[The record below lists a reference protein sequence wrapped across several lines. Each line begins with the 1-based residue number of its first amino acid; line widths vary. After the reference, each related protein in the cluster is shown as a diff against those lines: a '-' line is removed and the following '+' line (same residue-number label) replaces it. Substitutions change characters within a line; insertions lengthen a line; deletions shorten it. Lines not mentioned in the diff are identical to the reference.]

1 MYGKL
6 VHRPPFGHHCHAPRP
21 PFGEPREVGE
31 RYLGHPELTDYWI
44 KPYLLEALKHYP
56 RLDDECVV
64 EGLWK
69 FANTICLQNKH
80 TSIRTPPTYDDPVT
94 THKIA
99 FLDKD
104 DIELGCIKFWRKVDS
119 TFGIDMILNGRGIS
133 ITGNNDDP
141 TLCLVDTPVGD
152 NKKQIVNI
160 EYLDLRSSTLQELID
175 GLTDRVGALETYK
188 DQADSLIRDPNGN
201 FRTVHTAIHNDSDDQ
216 NIPTCYA
223 VYQFGEAI
231 RNAIPVV
238 ENAVH
243 SGSSNVPTENA
254 VYSFVT
260 SAITNG
266 INGISLPVASTSQ
279 KGIMQV
285 GDYLSVNNG
294 LVSVDINAILQAV
307 RGSGSSGSGGGGN
320 DSYIFA
326 YPSGS
331 PDGFDLTLESINA
344 WDIVTGDHIASA
356 VEVSIPGSQHD
367 PEIVT
372 YTINQDNLDSNEF
385 TYAAYYGSPKT
396 VYNPTTLSSSDSYRC
411 ITPPMVARG
420 SGAGG
425 AGDSRPFIRIKA
437 GVFQRIA
444 SAGSGSGPT
453 IQAIWYTYSITP
465 HTTYSSTVGNT
476 YPGIELYLPNG
487 TIPNGT
493 SIGGSGDYTCVT
505 ASSYYVGDIDSSGP
519 HYGTI
524 TVGTFKKIE

>member
-6 VHRPPFGHHCHAPRP
+6 VHRPPFGHYYHAPRP

-141 TLCLVDTPVGD
+141 TLCLVDTPIGD

-160 EYLDLRSSTLQELID
+160 EYLEFSLSALQGLVD
-175 GLTDRVGALETYK
+175 GLTDRIGALEDYK
-188 DQADSLIRDPNGN
+188 GQADSLIRDPNGN

-238 ENAVH
+238 ENAVQ
-243 SGSSNVPTENA
+243 SGSSNIPTQNA
-254 VYSFVT
+254 VYN
-260 SAITNG
+260 AIQNAVQG
-266 INGISLPVASTSQ
+266 AINGLPALPIASTTN

-285 GDYLSVNNG
+285 GDYLNVNEG
-294 LVSVDINAILQAV
+294 VVSVDVYTILQLV
-307 RGSGSSGSGGGGN
+307 NNLIDNSSSGGSGGSGGGSTTTWATVSASWPQFHSGN
-320 DSYIFA
+320 ASGGSYV
-326 YPSGS
+326 P
-331 PDGFDLTLESINA
+331 L
-344 WDIVTGDHIASA
+344 
-356 VEVSIPGSQHD
+356 SQSH
-367 PEIVT
+367 
-372 YTINQDNLDSNEF
+372 
-385 TYAAYYGSPKT
+385 
-396 VYNPTTLSSSDSYRC
+396 SSLLGN
-411 ITPPMVARG
+411 I
-420 SGAGG
+420 SGAGTNYNSPKFRVNVG
-425 AGDSRPFIRIKA
+425 ANG
-437 GVFQRIA
+437 
-444 SAGSGSGPT
+444 
-453 IQAIWYTYSITP
+453 TYSTAGCVAIGETFTCTNTDTNVSKSYIP
-465 HTTYSSTVGNT
+465 LRLVVTYDGIRSSGGGNE
-476 YPGIELYLPNG
+476 PGGVYWQNVSARVWYKE
-487 TIPNGT
+487 
-493 SIGGSGDYTCVT
+493 
-505 ASSYYVGDIDSSGP
+505 SSYTLTSQDISDINAAADAFAASRSCGYDSGALS
-519 HYGTI
+519 
-524 TVGTFKKIE
+524 

>member
-6 VHRPPFGHHCHAPRP
+6 VHRPPFGHYHHAPRP

-141 TLCLVDTPVGD
+141 TLCLVDTPIGD

-160 EYLDLRSSTLQELID
+160 EYLEFSLSALQGLVD
-175 GLTDRVGALETYK
+175 GLTDRIGALEDYK
-188 DQADSLIRDPNGN
+188 GQADSLIRDPNGN

-223 VYQFGEAI
+223 VYQYGKGISDALNSRI
-231 RNAIPVV
+231 DNLPSVVDGVQDGNMHPVTS
-238 ENAVH
+238 NAVADALAGI
-243 SGSSNVPTENA
+243 SNTLNGLSSRISSIANDVA
-254 VYSFVT
+254 GLQ
-260 SAITNG
+260 SAI
-266 INGISLPVASTSQ
+266 
-279 KGIMQV
+279 
-285 GDYLSVNNG
+285 NNSG
-294 LVSVDINAILQAV
+294 
-307 RGSGSSGSGGGGN
+307 GGSSGGSDGGSN

-326 YPSGS
+326 YPSGTVEGGDM
-331 PDGFDLTLESINA
+331 PTPEIINA

-356 VEVSIPGSQHD
+356 VEVSVYSTGNHPDI
-367 PEIVT
+367 IT
-372 YTINQDNLDSNEF
+372 YTIDQNSSLDSNSF
-385 TYAAYYGSPKT
+385 TAVYWENEA
-396 VYNPTTLSSSDSYRC
+396 VYNPTNLSSSDSYRC
-411 ITPPMVARG
+411 IVAPEVAQ
-420 SGAGG
+420 STV
-425 AGDSRPFIRIKA
+425 GDGNTRPIVRVKA
-437 GVFQRIA
+437 GVFQKLGGSGSGSGGDEGESSILYYHSNSPYLSGTIVNAATVDLGRSFDGMNINNSVSGRWLQTSEAVSVA
-444 SAGSGSGPT
+444 SAGSGSGSGRPT
-453 IQAIWYTYSITP
+453 WRAHFREVS
-465 HTTYSSTVGNT
+465 
-476 YPGIELYLPNG
+476 
-487 TIPNGT
+487 
-493 SIGGSGDYTCVT
+493 
-505 ASSYYVGDIDSSGP
+505 
-519 HYGTI
+519 
-524 TVGTFKKIE
+524 

>member
-141 TLCLVDTPVGD
+141 TLCLVDTPIGD

-160 EYLDLRSSTLQELID
+160 EYLEFSLSALQGLVD
-175 GLTDRVGALETYK
+175 DLTDRVGALEDYK
-188 DQADSLIRDPNGN
+188 GQSDSLIRDPNGN

-238 ENAVH
+238 ENAVQ
-243 SGSSNVPTENA
+243 SGSSNVPTQNA

-260 SAITNG
+260 SAISNG
-266 INGISLPVASTSQ
+266 INGISLPIASTSQ

-285 GDYLSVNNG
+285 GNYLSVNNG
-294 LVSVDINAILQAV
+294 VVSVDINAILQAV
-307 RGSGSSGSGGGGN
+307 
-320 DSYIFA
+320 
-326 YPSGS
+326 
-331 PDGFDLTLESINA
+331 
-344 WDIVTGDHIASA
+344 
-356 VEVSIPGSQHD
+356 
-367 PEIVT
+367 
-372 YTINQDNLDSNEF
+372 
-385 TYAAYYGSPKT
+385 
-396 VYNPTTLSSSDSYRC
+396 SDSG
-411 ITPPMVARG
+411 I
-420 SGAGG
+420 
-425 AGDSRPFIRIKA
+425 
-437 GVFQRIA
+437 
-444 SAGSGSGPT
+444 GSGSGSGSGSGAT
-453 IQAIWYTYSITP
+453 IQAIWYNGMTP
-465 HTTYSSTVGNT
+465 HTTFSPTVGNT
-476 YPGIELYLPNG
+476 YPGEELYLPDGSLPNG
-487 TIPNGT
+487 TI
-493 SIGGSGDYTCVT
+493 IGGSGNYICVT
-505 ASSYYVGDIDSSGP
+505 ASSYYVSEIGNDGP
-519 HYGTI
+519 HYSSI
-524 TVGTFKKIE
+524 KIGTFREIE

>member
-6 VHRPPFGHHCHAPRP
+6 VHRPPFGHYHHAPRP

-141 TLCLVDTPVGD
+141 TLCLVDTPIGD

-160 EYLDLRSSTLQELID
+160 EYLEFSLSALQGLVD
-175 GLTDRVGALETYK
+175 GLTDRIGALEDYK
-188 DQADSLIRDPNGN
+188 GQADSLIRDPNGN

-223 VYQFGEAI
+223 VYQYGKGISDALNSRI
-231 RNAIPVV
+231 DNLPSVVDGVQDGNMHPVTS
-238 ENAVH
+238 NAVADALAGI
-243 SGSSNVPTENA
+243 SNTLNGLSSRISSIANDVA
-254 VYSFVT
+254 GLQ
-260 SAITNG
+260 SAI
-266 INGISLPVASTSQ
+266 
-279 KGIMQV
+279 
-285 GDYLSVNNG
+285 NNSG
-294 LVSVDINAILQAV
+294 
-307 RGSGSSGSGGGGN
+307 GGSSGGSN

-326 YPSGS
+326 YPSGTVEGGDT
-331 PDGFDLTLESINA
+331 PTPEIINA

-356 VEVSIPGSQHD
+356 VEVSTFGGNGNH

-372 YTINQDNLDSNEF
+372 YTIDQNSSLDSNTFIAGYWENQ
-385 TYAAYYGSPKT
+385 A
-396 VYNPTTLSSSDSYRC
+396 VYTPTNLSNSDSYRC
-411 ITPPMVARG
+411 IVAPTVTQG

-425 AGDSRPFIRIKA
+425 AGDTRPWVRVKA
-437 GVFQRIA
+437 GVFQKIGGSGSGSGGDEGESSILYYHRNSPYLSGTIVDAATVDLGRSFDGMNINNSVSGRWLQTSEAVSVA
-444 SAGSGSGPT
+444 SAGSGSGSGRPT
-453 IQAIWYTYSITP
+453 WRAYFREVS
-465 HTTYSSTVGNT
+465 
-476 YPGIELYLPNG
+476 
-487 TIPNGT
+487 
-493 SIGGSGDYTCVT
+493 
-505 ASSYYVGDIDSSGP
+505 
-519 HYGTI
+519 
-524 TVGTFKKIE
+524 